1 MMIAL
6 GCRAKA
12 AVMLWAGSGIVVP
25 ALIAHL
31 GVENPVGIIV
41 PVFAAPHRLTT
52 VSAGSNALRCAER
65 RPCHEFEN
73 GEAFSPAHT
82 DEPIATSTTGRVWTR
97 AAHASHANDAMRKSA
112 SAPMAVVSGILLKL
126 FLIVKPVAVLIS

>member
-12 AVMLWAGSGIVVP
+12 AVMLWAGSGIVLP
-25 ALIAHL
+25 ALIAHF
-31 GVENPVGIIV
+31 GVENPVGIIA
-41 PVFAAPHRLTT
+41 PVLAAPHRLTT

-65 RPCHEFEN
+65 RPCQEFEN

-82 DEPIATSTTGRVWTR
+82 DEPIATSTTGREWTG
-97 AAHASHANDAMRKSA
+97 AAHASHPNDAMRQSA
-112 SAPMAVVSGILLKL
+112 NAAVAVVSGSLLKL
-126 FLIVKPVAVLIS
+126 SLVVRPIAVF